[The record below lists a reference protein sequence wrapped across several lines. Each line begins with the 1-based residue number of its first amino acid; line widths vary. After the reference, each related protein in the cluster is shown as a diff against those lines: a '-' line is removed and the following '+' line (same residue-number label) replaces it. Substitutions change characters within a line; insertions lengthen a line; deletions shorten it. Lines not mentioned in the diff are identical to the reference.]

1 MSDLDLNL
9 DVLMAT
15 FVEEAAEDIAALEAG
30 LLSLETSPDDA
41 EVKSE
46 LLRRAH
52 TLKGNASCVG
62 LTSVTAFAHA
72 YEELLE
78 RIHENAIQADPAIV
92 TLLLSGID
100 TFRRL
105 IATPSAD
112 GGQRTA
118 TRSLRVAAEKL
129 DRMLD
134 LAGEIAIAR
143 GRVQQLLG
151 EGSTSLESLIEVERQ
166 IDMLQTQLQELI
178 MRARMVES

>member
-46 LLRRAH
+46 LLRLAH
-52 TLKGNASCVG
+52 TLKGSASCVG

-78 RIHENAIQADPAIV
+78 RIHENAIQADPAVV

-105 IATPSAD
+105 IATPSAG

-118 TRSLRVAAEKL
+118 
-129 DRMLD
+129 
-134 LAGEIAIAR
+134 
-143 GRVQQLLG
+143 
-151 EGSTSLESLIEVERQ
+151 
-166 IDMLQTQLQELI
+166 
-178 MRARMVES
+178 